1 MSTFMQDK
9 ATYSDI
15 LTTMKVL
22 TIKAG
27 EQELQQR
34 RHTTLTIMEICLSH
48 KHLFDLKNTD
58 NRRLFETMHLKA
70 KGGSQGDHRFE
81 EYAHKFENVLLD
93 ADEETIANDPT
104 VPMTTGSQTDDQIV
118 ADDELDEPT
127 ANKATANKA
136 TVPMTTC
143 SQTDV
148 ALTIDMIA
156 KKNLLYGF
164 STTLQK
170 QLNRLDES
178 KSKRLK
184 RELNL
189 LL

>member
-34 RHTTLTIMEICLSH
+34 RNTALTIMEICLSH
-48 KHLFDLKNTD
+48 KHLFNIKETG

-81 EYAHKFENVLLD
+81 EYAHKFANVLLD

-118 ADDELDEPT
+118 ADD
-127 ANKATANKA
+127 A
-136 TVPMTTC
+136 
-143 SQTDV
+143 

-164 STTLQK
+164 SQELK
-170 QLNRLDES
+170 SKLKRLDER
-178 KSKRLK
+178 KTKRLK